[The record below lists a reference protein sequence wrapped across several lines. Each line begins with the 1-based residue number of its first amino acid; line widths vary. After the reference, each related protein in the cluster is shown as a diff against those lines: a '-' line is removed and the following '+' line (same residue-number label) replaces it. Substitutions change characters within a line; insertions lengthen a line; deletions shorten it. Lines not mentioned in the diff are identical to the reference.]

1 MCPGA
6 LVGQKPAGVVA
17 LELQHRVGL
26 EHLGDERG
34 DARAADHHQVVAV
47 EVHPAPELDVLD
59 LGAEMEVAREVGQS
73 VEGGEVFLRD
83 CGPAVLGLALER
95 HGNGQGVEA
104 QEGTLRRWPSLTE
117 LGNAGTADPD
127 DVSDVGKR
135 EALLP

>member
-34 DARAADHHQVVAV
+34 DARAADHRQVVAV
-47 EVHPAPELDVLD
+47 EVHVAPELDVLD
-59 LGAEMEVAREVGQS
+59 LGAELEVAGEVGQS

-83 CGPAVLGLALER
+83 CGSACTRASTHYRLGGHGFAMLIPEATFPAA
-95 HGNGQGVEA
+95 
-104 QEGTLRRWPSLTE
+104 PSKYSY
-117 LGNAGTADPD
+117 PPP
-127 DVSDVGKR
+127 R
-135 EALLP
+135 PQ